1 MRDGVIFFLLKFSK
15 TLFELFPIFEL
26 SLDKFSIRTN
36 NIFNLLLQL
45 ASLHVICMFL
55 LLLTLSYI
63 EQPQKIS
70 LQWLN
75 LYDKVQVCIVDL
87 QFLYLVDYSS
97 IFQLFL
103 SIETLH
109 YEQKLI
115 LVLSVQKFNIYRQ
128 FVPRILFLSQRNI
141 LIQIH
146 QKFQS
151 LALKFLTK
159 NYAYLSW
166 IFGKSIEEGFAKTII
181 EAILRIRVAM
191 CHMYK
196 IVSNSQD
203 TLFTDFPMV

>member
-1 MRDGVIFFLLKFSK
+1 MRDGVIFLLLKFSK
-15 TLFELFPIFEL
+15 TLFELFSIFEL
-26 SLDKFSIRTN
+26 SLYKFSIWTN
-36 NIFNLLLQL
+36 NIFNLLFQL
-45 ASLHVICMFL
+45 ASLHIICMFF

-63 EQPQKIS
+63 EQSQKIS
-70 LQWLN
+70 LQWLD
-75 LYDKVQVCIVDL
+75 LYDKVQVCIIDL
-87 QFLYLVDYSS
+87 QFLYLVNYCT

-103 SIETLH
+103 SIKTLH

-115 LVLSVQKFNIYRQ
+115 LVLSVQKFNIYPQ
-128 FVPRILFLSQRNI
+128 FIPRILLLCQRNI

-166 IFGKSIEEGFAKTII
+166 IFGKCIEEGFPKTVI
-181 EAILRIRVAM
+181 EAVLGIGVAM
-191 CHMYK
+191 RHMYE

-203 TLFTDFPMV
+203 TLLTDFPMI

>member
-1 MRDGVIFFLLKFSK
+1 MRDGVIFFLLELSK

-45 ASLHVICMFL
+45 ASLHVICMFF

-63 EQPQKIS
+63 EQSQKIS
-70 LQWLN
+70 LQWLD

-87 QFLYLVDYSS
+87 QFLYLVDYCS

-128 FVPRILFLSQRNI
+128 FVPRILLLSQRNI

-159 NYAYLSW
+159 NYAYLGW

-181 EAILRIRVAM
+181 EAILRIWVAM
-191 CHMYK
+191 RHMYE